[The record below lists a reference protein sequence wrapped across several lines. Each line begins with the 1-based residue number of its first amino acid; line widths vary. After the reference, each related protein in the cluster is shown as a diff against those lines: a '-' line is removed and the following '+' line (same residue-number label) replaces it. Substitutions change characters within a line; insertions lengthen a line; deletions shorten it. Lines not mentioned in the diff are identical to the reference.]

1 MDAHEK
7 RNPGQSDASAAV
19 RRSPISK
26 GRIPMAAHPEWWDGF
41 FTGLMAE
48 LWQTVIPP
56 EATSA
61 EVEFFER
68 VLELPPGARVLD
80 VPCGHGRHALELAR
94 KGYRVTGVDGS
105 PELLGAAER
114 RAAREAVAVELHF
127 RDMRDLPWSGE
138 FDAAFCAGNSFGYF
152 EPPGDRVFLEAV
164 ARALHPKGRFLLD
177 SGWIA
182 ECLFP
187 EFRERLDLESAGIRF
202 EVENRY
208 EPRTGCVESRFT
220 ATRGDRRESRPGR
233 HRVYTCAGLIAL
245 LSEVG
250 FDEFETFG
258 TPAGDPFV
266 LGSHRLLLLA
276 RRR

>member
-1 MDAHEK
+1 MTA
-7 RNPGQSDASAAV
+7 R
-19 RRSPISK
+19 
-26 GRIPMAAHPEWWDGF
+26 PEWWDGF

-56 EATSA
+56 EATRA

-68 VLELPPGARVLD
+68 ALRLAPGGRVLD

-94 KGYRVTGVDGS
+94 RGFRVTGVDGS
-105 PELLGAAER
+105 KDLLGAGER
-114 RAAREAVAVELHF
+114 RAAREGIAIELHL
-127 RDMRDLPWSGE
+127 RDMRDLPWEEE
-138 FDAAFCAGNSFGYF
+138 FDAAYCAGNSFGYF

-164 ARALHPKGRFLLD
+164 ARALRPKGRFLLD

-187 EFRERLDLESAGIRF
+187 SFRERLDLESAGIHF

-208 EPRTGCVESRFT
+208 EPRSGCVESRFT
-220 ATRGDRRESRPGR
+220 AAREGRHESRPGR

-250 FDEFETFG
+250 FEAFEAFG
-258 TPAGDPFV
+258 STAGDPFV
-266 LGSHRLLLLA
+266 LGSHRLLLVA
-276 RRR
+276 ERR